1 MKKLKTVIL
10 CGSAMSSGL
19 IVEDIKS
26 IANKFNV
33 EVEIE
38 CFASLRFKNYDYSN
52 LDVVVLAPQVKSQE
66 ADIRKYLDEKNIALP
81 IYTIPMRDYGL
92 VRGEKILK
100 DLLQVIESTETGE

>member
-10 CGSAMSSGL
+10 CASAMSSGL

-38 CFASLRFKNYDYSN
+38 CFASLRFKYDYSN

-66 ADIRKYLDEKNIALP
+66 ADIRKYLDEKYCFANLYNPDERLWI
-81 IYTIPMRDYGL
+81 
-92 VRGEKILK
+92 
-100 DLLQVIESTETGE
+100 S